1 MNLEGVKISPLGGE
15 EGAFVQV
22 REKGVNS
29 YQRRPK
35 KKKEKTHTFIER
47 IRNKRS
53 APKCCFV
60 YILFSFQDSYANELL
75 LVDQRGGRGGV
86 LGSLC

>member
-1 MNLEGVKISPLGGE
+1 MYRSG
-15 EGAFVQV
+15 
-22 REKGVNS
+22 
-29 YQRRPK
+29 K
-35 KKKEKTHTFIER
+35 KVLIATRQGQKNTFLER

-53 APKCCFV
+53 APKSCFV

-75 LVDQRGGRGGV
+75 FVDQRGGRGGV

>member
-29 YQRRPK
+29 YQK
-35 KKKEKTHTFIER
+35 KAKQQQHTFLER